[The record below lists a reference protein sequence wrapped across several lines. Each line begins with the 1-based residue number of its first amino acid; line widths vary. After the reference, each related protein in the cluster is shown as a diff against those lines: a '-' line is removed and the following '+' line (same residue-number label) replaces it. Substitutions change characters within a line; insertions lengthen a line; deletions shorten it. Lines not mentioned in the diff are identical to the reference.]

1 MIAPS
6 GRRAGAI
13 RRITRGRNLH
23 NAAAVISVRAA
34 MLKRIPASDL
44 RLGMHVEE
52 LCGSWM
58 EHPFW
63 RTRFKLT
70 DPQDIERI
78 RASGIAEVWIDTSR
92 GLDVERDD
100 RAVIT
105 RERVDREIE
114 RELARAIAQPP
125 APAAR
130 TSLDKE
136 VARAARICRAAK
148 PAVVAMFNEARM
160 GRAIAAAGAASLV
173 QEISDSV
180 SRNPGALISIARLK
194 DKDEYTYMHSVAVCA
209 LMIALAR
216 QLGLDDELTR
226 ELGLAGLLHDIGKAK
241 VPLEILNKPG
251 KLTDAEFEAVKS
263 HPEHGHAILAAG
275 GAAGAIALDVCLHH
289 HEKIDGSGYPHRL
302 KGEAISL
309 HAKMAAVCDV
319 YDAITSNRPYK
330 SGWNPAESIR
340 RMAEWSKGHFDE
352 AVFQAFVRTVGI
364 YPVGSLVRMESGR
377 LGVVVDQTEGA
388 LLAPKVKLFFSTRS
402 QLPMMPE
409 TIDLSRPGVSDRI
422 VSREDPARW
431 GLKRVDEIWAGEAAA
446 RRA

>member
-1 MIAPS
+1 M
-6 GRRAGAI
+6 RRAPAQFDGSRA
-13 RRITRGRNLH
+13 TADPD
-23 NAAAVISVRAA
+23 NAAAVISDHAA

-70 DPQDIERI
+70 DLQDIERI
-78 RASGIAEVWIDTSR
+78 RASGIAEVWIDTSK
-92 GLDVERDD
+92 GLDVARDD
-100 RAVIT
+100 GAEIT
-105 RERVDREIE
+105 RERVDGEIE
-114 RELARAIAQPP
+114 RTLARAIAQPQS
-125 APAAR
+125 APARAPI
-130 TSLDKE
+130 DE
-136 VARAARICRAAK
+136 EMARAARICRQAK

-160 GRAIAAAGAASLV
+160 GRAIDAAGAASLV

-216 QLGLDDELTR
+216 QLGLDDDLTR

-263 HPEHGHAILAAG
+263 HPGHGHAILAAG

-309 HAKMAAVCDV
+309 YAKMGAVCDV

-340 RMAEWSKGHFDE
+340 RMAEWASGHFDE
-352 AVFQAFVRTVGI
+352 AVFRAFVKTVGI

-377 LGVVVDQTEGA
+377 LGVVVEQTEGA
-388 LLAPKVKLFFSTRS
+388 LLTPKVKLFFSTKS
-402 QLPMMPE
+402 QLHIPPE
-409 TIDLSRPGVSDRI
+409 TIDLSRPATGDRI
-422 VSREDPARW
+422 ASREDPERW
-431 GLKRVDEIWAGEAAA
+431 GLTHVDELWAGEAAA

>member
-1 MIAPS
+1 M
-6 GRRAGAI
+6 RRAPAQFDGSRA
-13 RRITRGRNLH
+13 TADPD
-23 NAAAVISVRAA
+23 NAAAVISDHAA

-70 DPQDIERI
+70 DLQDIERI
-78 RASGIAEVWIDTSR
+78 RASGIAEVWIDTSK
-92 GLDVERDD
+92 GLDVARDD
-100 RAVIT
+100 GAEIT
-105 RERVDREIE
+105 RERVDGEIE
-114 RELARAIAQPP
+114 RALARAIAQPQS
-125 APAAR
+125 APARAPI
-130 TSLDKE
+130 DE
-136 VARAARICRAAK
+136 EMARAARICRQAK

-160 GRAIAAAGAASLV
+160 GRAIDAAGAASLV

-216 QLGLDDELTR
+216 QLGLDDDLTR

-263 HPEHGHAILAAG
+263 HPKHGHAILAAG

-309 HAKMAAVCDV
+309 YAKMGAVCDV

-340 RMAEWSKGHFDE
+340 RMAEWTSGHFDE
-352 AVFQAFVRTVGI
+352 AVFRAFVKTVGI

-377 LGVVVDQTEGA
+377 LGIVVEQTEGA
-388 LLAPKVKLFFSTRS
+388 LLTPKVKLFFSTKS
-402 QLPMMPE
+402 QLHIPPE
-409 TIDLSRPGVSDRI
+409 TIDLSRPATGDRI
-422 VSREDPARW
+422 ASREDPERW
-431 GLKRVDEIWAGEAAA
+431 GLTHVDELWAGEAAA